1 MRNDEHLVEVFQQ
14 VTDGTGSKRELC
26 DLVEDQIFGLVLPVV
41 KNEKRSDAVTG
52 RILIELCES
61 ADTFNLE
68 RNLRRQIAG
77 FTSMYLYEMLL
88 SEGVQLQTEGNLVEY
103 DYTMIKEDEELHE
116 EMKKIVAVFRHPELY
131 HKTDMTFKLLE
142 PMEIVLLQLYGYETY
157 TIDQLEDM
165 LEIDSTFICNAIQ
178 RARCSLLGINLEE
191 YTPYGD
197 NYYADS
203 DENFDGD
210 GVIGFEEYD
219 EESEA
224 EQGKQIVRDRMTSND
239 GETRG
244 IIPMLFP
251 NLDRKTV
258 MGIRGGVL
266 AVFFG
271 CFIFLAVSL
280 IHDKPPVQ
288 DTGGRA
294 TQNGTMATT
303 KGTQNNNNNTIQTTK
318 AQNNDDNTNGNNSA
332 TVGNVPTAGG
342 PNAIRPTNADN
353 ENKTDNEQGGSGD
366 NSDNG
371 NGSENVTVPGIED
384 NTEETTDESTQES
397 TEAPTEGSTETPTEE
412 STEAPTEGST
422 ETPPEESTEASTE
435 PDTGDNT
442 ENPTEAPVS
451 ESL

>member
-14 VTDGTGSKRELC
+14 VADGTGNKRELC

-61 ADTFNLE
+61 ADTFNTE

-88 SEGVQLQTEGNLVEY
+88 AEGAQLQTDGDMVEY
-103 DYTMIKEDEELHE
+103 DYSMIKEDEELHE

-131 HKTDMTFKLLE
+131 HKTDMTFKVLE

-165 LEIDSTFICNAIQ
+165 LEMDSTFICNAIQ
-178 RARCSLLGINLEE
+178 RARCSLLGITLEE
-191 YTPYGD
+191 YLPYEE
-197 NYYADS
+197 NYYANS
-203 DENFDGD
+203 DEDFDGE

-219 EESEA
+219 EDNED
-224 EQGKQIVRDRMTSND
+224 EQDNQTVRDRMTSND

-258 MGIRGGVL
+258 MGIRGGVA

-280 IHDKPPVQ
+280 IHDKPTVQ

-303 KGTQNNNNNTIQTTK
+303 KATQNNNNNTTQTTK
-318 AQNNDDNTNGNNSA
+318 SQDNGNATNGNNSA
-332 TVGNVPTAGG
+332 TTGNVPTAGG

-353 ENKTDNEQGGSGD
+353 ENNTDDEEGGSGD

-371 NGSENVTVPGIED
+371 SEDVTEPSTEGNTEESTEEPTDGSTEASTEESTED
-384 NTEETTDESTQES
+384 NTEETPEESTDGS
-397 TEAPTEGSTETPTEE
+397 TEAPSEEGTETPTE
-412 STEAPTEGST
+412 SGSD
-422 ETPPEESTEASTE
+422 E
-435 PDTGDNT
+435 NT
-442 ENPTEAPVS
+442 ENPTEAPIA

>member
-14 VTDGTGSKRELC
+14 VADGTGNKRELC

-61 ADTFNLE
+61 ADTFNTE

-88 SEGVQLQTEGNLVEY
+88 AEGAQLQTDGDMVEY
-103 DYTMIKEDEELHE
+103 DYSMIKEDEELHE

-131 HKTDMTFKLLE
+131 HKTDMTFKVLE

-165 LEIDSTFICNAIQ
+165 LEMDSTFICNAIQ
-178 RARCSLLGINLEE
+178 RARCSLLGITLEE
-191 YTPYGD
+191 YLPYEE
-197 NYYADS
+197 NYYANS
-203 DENFDGD
+203 DEDFGGE

-219 EESEA
+219 EDNED
-224 EQGKQIVRDRMTSND
+224 KQDNQTVRDRMTSND

-258 MGIRGGVL
+258 MGIRGGVA

-280 IHDKPPVQ
+280 IHDKPTVQ

-303 KGTQNNNNNTIQTTK
+303 KATQNNNNNTTQTTK
-318 AQNNDDNTNGNNSA
+318 SQDNGNTTNGNNSA
-332 TVGNVPTAGG
+332 TTGNVPTAGG

-353 ENKTDNEQGGSGD
+353 ENNTDETS
-366 NSDNG
+366 
-371 NGSENVTVPGIED
+371 
-384 NTEETTDESTQES
+384 EETTPEETTPEETTPEETTPEETTPEETTSEETTPEETTPEETTPETPTESGSDENTENS
-397 TEAPTEGSTETPTEE
+397 TEAPI
-412 STEAPTEGST
+412 A
-422 ETPPEESTEASTE
+422 
-435 PDTGDNT
+435 
-442 ENPTEAPVS
+442 